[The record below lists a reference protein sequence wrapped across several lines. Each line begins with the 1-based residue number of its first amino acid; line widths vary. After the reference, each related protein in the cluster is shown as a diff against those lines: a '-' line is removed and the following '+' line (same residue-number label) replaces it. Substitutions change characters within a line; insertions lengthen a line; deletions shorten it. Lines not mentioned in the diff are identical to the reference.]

1 MMRRRAAFA
10 AFIGLVVCVF
20 YGIAVAKSAESR
32 DNCNQLEIARF
43 NRATILPRLRRLVK
57 ATTFFRYY
65 RFRLCDDCVHDFP
78 SPICG
83 SPECACIEC
92 SEEDIPCDKS
102 GKCYLRD
109 IVQDDDCLSRGSQA
123 ANAQLNFD
131 LFDDKDEHS
140 IFSPWPREKR
150 MNGSWLTRPQENG
163 VDTYVD
169 LTKNPERWTGY
180 GPQQYSSDIWRAIY
194 DENCFESSGSN
205 EGNDMCEEE
214 TTFKKIISGFH
225 ASVSTHI
232 ASEFCEEVDPDSS
245 HCLRFSSS
253 ADEFQ
258 RRVGAHPDRVD
269 NLYFLYL
276 FMLRA
281 FSKASDALSAV
292 DFDAGDVVEAS
303 RIRKSVVDLSR
314 QIELATDAKSDLC
327 YRMMSGRPFDET
339 IFFSGTRASMRDDFR
354 GTFRNI
360 SSIMNCVGCDK
371 CKLWGKLQLEG
382 ISVAMKVLLDDA
394 DLSTLDLTRTEV
406 VAFVNALHVFSK
418 SVEIVSDFQ
427 NRAKLSER
435 DFVSSSSSSDQIE
448 EHEEAEEEEE
458 EQSQGGPQAPS
469 TALLLLLGTA
479 AFFLFS
485 RRPPSGRATRT
496 TS

>member
-1 MMRRRAAFA
+1 MQVSDFIDFRPPSPLLYTGNRGCPSSILDRSTVPVRYAAMRWQTTYILSCRHDSPRQSYSQTIVFFCTYVVMMRRRAALA
-10 AFIGLVVCVF
+10 AFIGLVVCVL

-140 IFSPWPREKR
+140 TFSPWPREKR

-245 HCLRFSSS
+245 RCLRFSSS
-253 ADEFQ
+253 AD
-258 RRVGAHPDRVD
+258 RCVSVRSVRVSFISAMVR
-269 NLYFLYL
+269 
-276 FMLRA
+276 
-281 FSKASDALSAV
+281 KAS
-292 DFDAGDVVEAS
+292 
-303 RIRKSVVDLSR
+303 RRDLS
-314 QIELATDAKSDLC
+314 ETSSPLASHGC
-327 YRMMSGRPFDET
+327 E
-339 IFFSGTRASMRDDFR
+339 
-354 GTFRNI
+354 NI
-360 SSIMNCVGCDK
+360 
-371 CKLWGKLQLEG
+371 
-382 ISVAMKVLLDDA
+382 
-394 DLSTLDLTRTEV
+394 
-406 VAFVNALHVFSK
+406 
-418 SVEIVSDFQ
+418 
-427 NRAKLSER
+427 
-435 DFVSSSSSSDQIE
+435 
-448 EHEEAEEEEE
+448 
-458 EQSQGGPQAPS
+458 
-469 TALLLLLGTA
+469 
-479 AFFLFS
+479 
-485 RRPPSGRATRT
+485 RRPRYL
-496 TS
+496 

>member
-1 MMRRRAAFA
+1 
-10 AFIGLVVCVF
+10 
-20 YGIAVAKSAESR
+20 
-32 DNCNQLEIARF
+32 
-43 NRATILPRLRRLVK
+43 
-57 ATTFFRYY
+57 
-65 RFRLCDDCVHDFP
+65 
-78 SPICG
+78 
-83 SPECACIEC
+83 
-92 SEEDIPCDKS
+92 
-102 GKCYLRD
+102 
-109 IVQDDDCLSRGSQA
+109 
-123 ANAQLNFD
+123 
-131 LFDDKDEHS
+131 
-140 IFSPWPREKR
+140 

-485 RRPPSGRATRT
+485 RRPPSVEWRDLDPMNHVNNCAFFAFFENARIQVFQDQLGLDMSLKPSGLAPVISHTECRYLKQVRLPDELEIRTSVEGVEPERAQYKHKYECFS
-496 TS
+496 TSQQEVVAIGSATIVMLNFDGKSASRAPLSDDFVRKLTS